1 MKGLRPGL
9 ERHHGVRISAGAIHA
24 AVELSCRYLTDRFLP
39 DKALD
44 LLDESAAR
52 IWLTGGRDCDGGM
65 EKEKRA
71 VSRELEQAVTNS
83 RFEQA
88 AQLRDRLEALIRRQA
103 ASYQSPP
110 FVGPEEVAAAVAEQ
124 TGIPVQKLSSP
135 EQERLLHLRERLT
148 EQVVGQPEAV
158 EQAARAVLRGRMGLA
173 GAQRPAASLLLTGPT
188 GTGKTQL
195 CRALADCVFGTQDAL
210 VRIDMSEYM
219 EPSSVSRLIGA
230 PPGYVGHDEG
240 GILTEKVRRRPYC
253 VVLLDELEKA
263 HRDVTNLLLQILED
277 GVLTDSFGRAV
288 NFKNTI
294 IVMTSNVGSEQ
305 SGKGGLGFTP
315 QPDGERWRAAVRA
328 AFRPEL
334 LGRID
339 CVVAFRPLGL
349 PELTAIAEKLLG
361 ETAARAEARNIAL
374 NVALETATLLAAQC
388 LDDASGARALRHRIQ
403 SAVEDPLAG
412 LMLADST
419 LTAASV
425 SVERGAIA
433 VRPGASK

>member
-1 MKGLRPGL
+1 M
-9 ERHHGVRISAGAIHA
+9 
-24 AVELSCRYLTDRFLP
+24 
-39 DKALD
+39 
-44 LLDESAAR
+44 
-52 IWLTGGRDCDGGM
+52 
-65 EKEKRA
+65 
-71 VSRELEQAVTNS
+71 
-83 RFEQA
+83 
-88 AQLRDRLEALIRRQA
+88 
-103 ASYQSPP
+103 
-110 FVGPEEVAAAVAEQ
+110 
-124 TGIPVQKLSSP
+124 
-135 EQERLLHLRERLT
+135 
-148 EQVVGQPEAV
+148 
-158 EQAARAVLRGRMGLA
+158 
-173 GAQRPAASLLLTGPT
+173 
-188 GTGKTQL
+188 
-195 CRALADCVFGTQDAL
+195 
-210 VRIDMSEYM
+210 
-219 EPSSVSRLIGA
+219 
-230 PPGYVGHDEG
+230 
-240 GILTEKVRRRPYC
+240 
-253 VVLLDELEKA
+253 VLLDELEKA

-349 PELTAIAEKLLG
+349 PELTAIAEKLLA

-374 NVALETATLLAAQC
+374 NVAPETATLLAVQC

-425 SVERGAIA
+425 SVEHGTIA

>member
-1 MKGLRPGL
+1 MREYFSGGITMTVTDGCFRLSTDSMVLADFCRLPRGAAVCDLGSGCGALGLLLLRDHPDMRVTGL
-9 ERHHGVRISAGAIHA
+9 EI
-24 AVELSCRYLTDRFLP
+24 LP
-39 DKALD
+39 D
-44 LLDESAAR
+44 AA
-52 IWLTGGRDCDGGM
+52 
-65 EKEKRA
+65 A
-71 VSRELEQAVTNS
+71 QEQAVTNS

-305 SGKGGLGFTP
+305 SGKGVLGFTP

-334 LGRID
+334 LGRIE

-349 PELTAIAEKLLG
+349 PELTAIAEKLLA
-361 ETAARAEARNIAL
+361 ETAAR
-374 NVALETATLLAAQC
+374 
-388 LDDASGARALRHRIQ
+388 S
-403 SAVEDPLAG
+403 
-412 LMLADST
+412 
-419 LTAASV
+419 
-425 SVERGAIA
+425 
-433 VRPGASK
+433 